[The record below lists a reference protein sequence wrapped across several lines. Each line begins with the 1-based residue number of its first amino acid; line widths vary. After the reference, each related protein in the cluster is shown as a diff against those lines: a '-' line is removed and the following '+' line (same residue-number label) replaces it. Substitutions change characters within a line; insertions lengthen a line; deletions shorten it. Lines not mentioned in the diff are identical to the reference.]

1 MEHLISSVLIWQ
13 GESSPMSRG
22 LSGGFALPRM
32 VFWHEETITSY
43 PRLSSAGPKLN
54 SAGMPLTLQLKK
66 MSHADKLRAMEA
78 IWNDLAGNEARFES
92 PAWHGTAL
100 EDTQQLV
107 KAGKAKFSDW
117 EDAKARLRRKT
128 AKVA

>member
-1 MEHLISSVLIWQ
+1 MSVNL
-13 GESSPMSRG
+13 
-22 LSGGFALPRM
+22 A
-32 VFWHEETITSY
+32 
-43 PRLSSAGPKLN
+43 
-54 SAGMPLTLQLKK
+54 LKK

-78 IWNDLAGNEARFES
+78 IWSDLASNEARFAS

-100 EDTQQLV
+100 QETQRLV

>member
-1 MEHLISSVLIWQ
+1 
-13 GESSPMSRG
+13 
-22 LSGGFALPRM
+22 
-32 VFWHEETITSY
+32 
-43 PRLSSAGPKLN
+43 
-54 SAGMPLTLQLKK
+54 MPLTLALKK
-66 MSHADKLRAMEA
+66 MSRADKLRTMEA
-78 IWNDLAGNEARFES
+78 IWSDLAGNEARFAS

-100 EDTQQLV
+100 LETQRLV